1 MRHNSSN
8 IDPAVKSIL
17 LREMTLRWDCEY
29 WYSYVV
35 QGLRNEIDGN
45 TRKSQRTCQRHF
57 CSAYSR
63 LQRFRDLHAE
73 LFI

>member
-8 IDPAVKSIL
+8 TNPVDPYFIEKI
-17 LREMTLRWDCEY
+17 MTWDCEY

-35 QGLRNEIDGN
+35 QGLRNEIQGN

-57 CSAYSR
+57 CAAYSR
-63 LQRFRDLHAE
+63 LQRFRTEHAE

>member
-8 IDPAVKSIL
+8 TDPVDPYFIEKI
-17 LREMTLRWDCEY
+17 MRWDCEY
-29 WYSYVV
+29 WYNYVIS
-35 QGLRNEIDGN
+35 GLRNEIDGN

-57 CSAYSR
+57 CAAYSR
-63 LQRFRDLHAE
+63 LQRFRTEHAE

>member
-8 IDPAVKSIL
+8 IDPVDHYFIEKI
-17 LREMTLRWDCEY
+17 MRWDCEY
-29 WYSYVV
+29 WYNYVIS
-35 QGLRNEIDGN
+35 GLRNEIDGN

-57 CSAYSR
+57 CAAYSR
-63 LQRFRDLHAE
+63 LQRFRTEHAE

>member
-1 MRHNSSN
+1 MRRNSSN
-8 IDPAVKSIL
+8 IDPVDPYFIEKI
-17 LREMTLRWDCEY
+17 MRWDCEY
-29 WYSYVV
+29 WYNYVIS
-35 QGLRNEIDGN
+35 GLRNEIDGN

-57 CSAYSR
+57 CAAYSR

>member
-1 MRHNSSN
+1 MRRNSSN
-8 IDPAVKSIL
+8 TDPYMIEKI
-17 LREMTLRWDCEY
+17 MTWDCEY

-45 TRKSQRTCQRHF
+45 TRKSQRTMQRRF
-57 CSAYSR
+57 CAAYSR
-63 LQRFRDLHAE
+63 LQRFRTEHAE

>member
-1 MRHNSSN
+1 MRRNSSN
-8 IDPAVKSIL
+8 TDPVDPYFIEKI
-17 LREMTLRWDCEY
+17 MRWVCEY

-45 TRKSQRTCQRHF
+45 TRKSQRTCQRRF

-63 LQRFRDLHAE
+63 LQHFRDLHAE

>member
-1 MRHNSSN
+1 MRRNSSN
-8 IDPAVKSIL
+8 TNPVDPYLIEKI
-17 LREMTLRWDCEY
+17 MTWDCEY

-45 TRKSQRTCQRHF
+45 TRKSQRTMQRRF
-57 CSAYSR
+57 CAAYSR
-63 LQRFRDLHAE
+63 LQRFRTEHAE